1 MTVKTL
7 DARGLKC
14 PMPIV
19 RAKQA
24 LDAMAPGDRL
34 EVTATDPG
42 SMADFQGWVK
52 VNPRARL
59 VEQRQESS
67 EAGRVL
73 YIHLIE
79 RTDA

>member
-1 MTVKTL
+1 MSLKTL
-7 DARGLKC
+7 DARGLRC

-24 LDAMAPGDRL
+24 LDKMVPGERL

-52 VNPRARL
+52 INSRALL
-59 VEQRQESS
+59 VAQRQETD
-67 EAGRVL
+67 EAGRTL

-79 RTDA
+79 RTDG